1 MGLFFWNQ
9 TRRDTSVRVLYPQI
23 FLSFLTGIDAKMP
36 PFKDLDLPFP
46 VFDGLDVKKEPLP
59 CRFAPCSTSM
69 DVLDLYE
76 SGEWSAANS
85 PSSELFD
92 EVDLSSVS
100 DIEDPY
106 ISDFSIDFAP
116 YLDNATL
123 SSSPDDLYKYITS
136 PKEAKGIREMT
147 DTLEPFLPEQDLGY
161 MPQDAA
167 FKLEAQSQSESPVP
181 AVPTKSIEVQQKVVK
196 AEPQSP
202 KTKLPSA
209 VSQLKAPSSR
219 RRSSA
224 SSKKQY
230 VKGSD
235 EYRMKRERNNIA
247 VRKSRFKSKQKF
259 LDTQNQVE
267 ELSGENDRLHA
278 KVNLLT
284 QELNQLRGLLRNTG
298 LMKDPSMASALLA
311 QGIQVHAC

>member
-1 MGLFFWNQ
+1 
-9 TRRDTSVRVLYPQI
+9 
-23 FLSFLTGIDAKMP
+23 MP
-36 PFKDLDLPFP
+36 PFKELDLPFP
-46 VFDGLDVKKEPLP
+46 VFDGLDVKKEPST

-85 PSSELFD
+85 PSSELFED
-92 EVDLSSVS
+92 VDLSSVS

-106 ISDFSIDFAP
+106 ISDFSIDFAS

-123 SSSPDDLYKYITS
+123 SSSPDDLYKYLTS
-136 PKEAKGIREMT
+136 PKEPKGINRERT
-147 DTLEPFLPEQDLGY
+147 DSLEPFLPEQDLGY
-161 MPQDAA
+161 MPQEITL
-167 FKLEAQSQSESPVP
+167 KVEAKSESPVP
-181 AVPTKSIEVQQKVVK
+181 AVPTKPIEVQQKVVK
-196 AEPQSP
+196 TEPQSP

-209 VSQLKAPSSR
+209 AAQLKASSR

-224 SSKKQY
+224 SGKKQFA
-230 VKGSD
+230 KGSE

-259 LDTQNQVE
+259 LDTQNHVE
-267 ELSGENDRLHA
+267 ELATENDRLHS

-284 QELNQLRGLLRNTG
+284 RELSQLRSLLRNTG

>member
-1 MGLFFWNQ
+1 
-9 TRRDTSVRVLYPQI
+9 
-23 FLSFLTGIDAKMP
+23 
-36 PFKDLDLPFP
+36 
-46 VFDGLDVKKEPLP
+46 
-59 CRFAPCSTSM
+59 M

-76 SGEWSAANS
+76 SGEWTAANS

-92 EVDLSSVS
+92 DVDLSSVS

-123 SSSPDDLYKYITS
+123 SASPDDLYKYITA
-136 PKEAKGIREMT
+136 PKDFQAKGSREPI
-147 DTLEPFLPEQDLGY
+147 DSLEPFLPEQDLGY
-161 MPQDAA
+161 MPQDLA
-167 FKLEAQSQSESPVP
+167 FKAGFKSDSPIP
-181 AVPTKSIEVQQKVVK
+181 AVPTKPSEVQQKVVK
-196 AEPQSP
+196 AEQPSAP
-202 KTKLPSA
+202 KSKLPSA
-209 VSQLKAPSSR
+209 ASQLKAPSSR

-230 VKGSD
+230 TKGSD

-259 LDTQNQVE
+259 METCTQVQ
-267 ELSGENDRLHA
+267 ELAGENERLHS

-284 QELNQLRGLLRNTG
+284 RELNTLRSLLQSRGLL
-298 LMKDPSMASALLA
+298 KDPTLASALLA
-311 QGIQVHAC
+311 QGIQVQAC